1 MDNNLSDMLSTEQRK
16 SLKKLKLK
24 QKKQGKRER
33 ARYAM
38 QIEKSIARLQKFA
51 SIMVKAWSSTRLFS
65 PCATCTKRGRTCTFI
80 HRSLNCNMT
89 DVFDGTDEILINV
102 QLLIKKQENLL
113 EKQRQFMKDMGD
125 I

>member
-38 QIEKSIARLQKFA
+38 QIEKSIARLQKFE
-51 SIMVKAWSSTRLFS
+51 SIMVKALSSTRLFS
-65 PCATCTKRGRTCTFI
+65 PCATCTKRGMMCTLTQRPI
-80 HRSLNCNMT
+80 NCNIT
-89 DVFDGTDEILINV
+89 DVFDGTIEFFSDV

-125 I
+125 V